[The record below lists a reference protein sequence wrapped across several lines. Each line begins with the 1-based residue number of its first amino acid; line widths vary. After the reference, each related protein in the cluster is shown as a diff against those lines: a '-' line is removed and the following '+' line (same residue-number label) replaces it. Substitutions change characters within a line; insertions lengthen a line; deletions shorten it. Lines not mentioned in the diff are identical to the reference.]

1 MTNIASFN
9 FTIGDAFRL
18 YADMLINVKSFP
30 IFAIAALVF
39 VILIALN
46 IENKNANFLYYL
58 LNSILVGVIIYKYG
72 KNIIDNLNSFIQL
85 DIYRN
90 IYFFLANTVVSL
102 ILITLILRN
111 NRRPKQY
118 KYFILVAY
126 YLILVNSLFMLAM
139 SHYLEYEHLMVLVNT
154 YPMILFGNIASTV
167 LYIIIIVY
175 WLFFAKKIK
184 KHRLGNH
191 L

>member
-1 MTNIASFN
+1 MTNITSIN
-9 FTIGDAFRL
+9 FTIGEAFRF
-18 YADMLINVKSFP
+18 YADMLVNVKSFP

-58 LNSILVGVIIYKYG
+58 LNSVLIGVIVYKYG
-72 KNIIDNLNSFIQL
+72 YDIIKHLDSFISL

-90 IYFFLANTVVSL
+90 IYFFLANTIVSL
-102 ILITLILRN
+102 VLITSILRN
-111 NRRPKQY
+111 KRRPKEY
-118 KYFILVAY
+118 KYCVLIGY
-126 YLILVNSLFMLAM
+126 YLILVNLIFMLAM

-154 YPMILFGNIASTV
+154 YPMIFFGNIASTI
-167 LYIIIIVY
+167 LYAIIIIY
-175 WLFFAKKIK
+175 WFFFAKKQK